1 MIGLS
6 FIFICIMI
14 PIFLVISVKK
24 ARNNDGEFVLFILIT
39 LVFVAFFLILA
50 VRGYELIVE
59 IANGYTIDNKIAMYE
74 EENASIEASIDAI
87 VKDYMNFE
95 ENTYGELKDDE
106 NIINLI
112 SLYPELKSDTLVQ
125 KQIEV
130 YIANNDE
137 IKRLKVEKCDL
148 SKARWLLYFGR

>member
-1 MIGLS
+1 MIGLC
-6 FIFICIMI
+6 FILICIMI

-24 ARNNDGEFVLFILIT
+24 ARNNDGEFILFLLIT
-39 LVFVAFFLILA
+39 IAFGAFFLILA
-50 VRGYELIVE
+50 VRGYELIDE
-59 IANGYTIDNKIAMYE
+59 IANGYTIDSKIAMYE
-74 EENASIEASIDAI
+74 EENASIESSINTI

-95 ENTYGELKDDE
+95 KNTYEELKDDE

-112 SLYPELKSDTLVQ
+112 FLYPELKSDTLVK

-137 IKRLKVEKCDL
+137 IKRLKVEKLNL